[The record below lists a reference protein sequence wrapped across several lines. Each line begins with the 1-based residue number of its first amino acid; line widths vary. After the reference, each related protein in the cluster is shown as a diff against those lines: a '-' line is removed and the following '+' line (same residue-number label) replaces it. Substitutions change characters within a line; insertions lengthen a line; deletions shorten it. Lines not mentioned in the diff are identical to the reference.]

1 MSIFHLI
8 VQQYLYLGL
17 NVSLNK
23 NFLEANVLNILLL
36 LSGLIYVLRQFLGS
50 MLSVRQEKVLL
61 AINESEE
68 RLNQAQI
75 RLSEA
80 EKQLAQAQ
88 IIIKQIVAEAEITA
102 QKVRQSILEQG
113 KSDIK
118 RLTLSSKA
126 SIKYA
131 ENQVKQQIQ
140 QQIISLA
147 IDKVNIKLR
156 NQMTLAMQNDII
168 DKNLIKLEG
177 DISYE

>member
-1 MSIFHLI
+1 MSIFRLI
-8 VQQYLYLGL
+8 VQQDLGL
-17 NVSLNK
+17 NISLNK
-23 NFLEANVLNILLL
+23 DFLEANVLNILLL

-50 MLSVRQEKVLL
+50 MLSIRQEKVLL

-88 IIIKQIVAEAEITA
+88 IIIKQIIAEAEVTA
-102 QKVRQSILEQG
+102 QKVRQAILEQG

-156 NQMTLAMQNDII
+156 NQMTLTMQTEII
-168 DKNLIKLEG
+168 DKNLMMLKG
-177 DISYE
+177 DMSYE